1 MAKINTTANPKA
13 KSINSGLIILMLLTL
28 GVTIWTAIHDHT
40 ATDDDSV
47 QLASRK
53 VTPSHRSIQNDS
65 IDFEQIRIEN
75 SVKTSAK
82 NRLIPWDK
90 LTRNSQQTKPND
102 LFKVHSWIVVPPVK
116 KVKPPPPPPPMAPP
130 APFVYMGKL
139 EDTPKGTQIF
149 LMANNKLY
157 SVVKG
162 DKIDSLWRL
171 DGEDV
176 SSIHL
181 TYIPLGLTQVLSKSA
196 RGAIASTPEIPVNN
210 NP

>member
-1 MAKINTTANPKA
+1 MAKINTIANPKT
-13 KSINSGLIILMLLTL
+13 KPINSSLIILMVLTL
-28 GVTIWTAIHDHT
+28 GVTIWTATHDHS

-47 QLASRK
+47 QLASRV
-53 VTPSHRSIQNDS
+53 VTQRHQGIQNDS
-65 IDFEQIRIEN
+65 INLEQSQIDN

-90 LTRNSQQTKPND
+90 LKRNSQQTKPND
-102 LFKVHSWIVVPPVK
+102 VFKVHSWIVVPPVK
-116 KVKPPPPPPPMAPP
+116 KVKPVPPPPPVAPP

-139 EDTPKGTQIF
+139 EETPKGTLIF
-149 LMANNKLY
+149 LLANNKLY

-162 DKIDSLWRL
+162 EKIDPLWRL

-181 TYIPLGLTQVLSKSA
+181 TYIPLGLTQLLSKSA
-196 RGAIASTPEIPVNN
+196 RGMIASTPEPPVDNN
-210 NP
+210 L